1 MENLLEGYQFEIL
14 RFKWKRYEVKPQTE
28 LHTQQLQD
36 FKAVI
41 MCVVLLLLAI
51 LVAGGMT
58 VCLHS
63 E

>member
-1 MENLLEGYQFEIL
+1 MEGCQFEIL